1 MGITPITG
9 LTPLSVARAV
19 QADLDPLPMQRV
31 ENSPRTA
38 DETYSPGNGKS
49 TRGSADD
56 ASDGDAVEDDL
67 DELADEPGDEPANPS
82 SEAGPLGAISFF
94 A

>member
-9 LTPLSVARAV
+9 LTPLPLARTL
-19 QADLDPLPMQRV
+19 QADLDPLPMERV

-38 DETYSPGNGKS
+38 DETYSPRTVKPP
-49 TRGSADD
+49 RGSEDD
-56 ASDGDAVEDDL
+56 ASDDDPEDP
-67 DELADEPGDEPANPS
+67 EEPADAPTPQTGPS
-82 SEAGPLGAISFF
+82 GQISFF

>member
-1 MGITPITG
+1 MGITPITN
-9 LTPLSVARAV
+9 LMPLSVARAV

-38 DETYSPGNGKS
+38 DETYSPSNGKS
-49 TRGSADD
+49 ARGSADD
-56 ASDGDAVEDDL
+56 GSADDL
-67 DELADEPGDEPANPS
+67 DEIAGESADEPDNAS
-82 SEAGPLGAISFF
+82 SEAGQPGPISLF